1 MPILLPSDPSQR
13 RKVLIAIGIVG
24 ILAVSGS
31 LFAISRSPESK
42 TNESIVY
49 ELAPADVLTVRS
61 QPLTRSLRLS
71 GSLTPLRHVII
82 KSRSSGTLVD
92 LSVKEGDRVRIGS
105 LLARIDPRNLQAELD
120 ARTAALRKSQAD
132 LILATKN
139 RDNSVTLLNQKLI
152 SQNAFDQTEATY
164 LASIANEEAAQ
175 AQVRMSQIALAD
187 TEIRADFDGVVA
199 TRSVQIGERVMPDS
213 PLLSIVDL
221 SKMQLEALVPVADV
235 PAINV
240 GQAVRFTVDGFG
252 DREFT
257 GKVERISPQAQPGT
271 RSLTI
276 YVTVTNTDGTLK
288 GGMFADG
295 ALLIEQTQPLVAV
308 PTGAIRNDTG
318 GRYVLV
324 LQGGVITRAP
334 VVVGATF
341 EASGLTVIDSGLTET
356 TQVIV
361 ANAATI
367 KHGVRAKLAT

>member
-1 MPILLPSDPSQR
+1 MLLPSDPSQR
-13 RKVLIAIGIVG
+13 RKVLIAIGVAG

-61 QPLTRSLRLS
+61 QPLTRTLRLS
-71 GSLTPLRHVII
+71 GSLTPLRHAII

-92 LSVKEGDRVRIGS
+92 LSVKEGDRVRAGS

-132 LILATKN
+132 LVLATKN
-139 RDNSVTLLNQKLI
+139 RDNSVVLLKQKLI

-164 LASIANEEAAQ
+164 MASIANEDAAQ

-199 TRSVQIGERVMPDS
+199 TRSVQIGERVLPDS

-240 GQAVRFTVDGFG
+240 GQAARFTVDGFG

-276 YVTVTNTDGTLK
+276 YVTVANTDGTLK

-295 ALLIEQTQPLVAV
+295 ALLIEQTQPPLE
-308 PTGAIRNDTG
+308 T
-318 GRYVLV
+318 
-324 LQGGVITRAP
+324 ITMVTMCSYCKA
-334 VVVGATF
+334 
-341 EASGLTVIDSGLTET
+341 ASLHAHRLW
-356 TQVIV
+356 
-361 ANAATI
+361 
-367 KHGVRAKLAT
+367 